1 MKRKRFIKFSGIFID
16 RHNNKTIKFNE
27 RILINNDKDEIK
39 QIKKHLDMLFKVNI
53 HIEQLPNGQYKLK
66 DVI

>member
-1 MKRKRFIKFSGIFID
+1 MKRNRFVKFSGIFID
-16 RHNNKTIKFNE
+16 KHHNKTINFNE

-39 QIKKHLDMLFKVNI
+39 QIKKHLDILFKVNLDI
-53 HIEQLPNGQYKLK
+53 KQLPNGQYILK